1 MTGVLDC
8 VVVGSGPGSAVT
20 ALHLAQAGR
29 GVVMLEEGRDARP
42 EPPRAYSQ
50 NEIIQSYRSAGISPA
65 LGKQRINYAEG
76 SCLGGGSEVNSG
88 LYHRLPG
95 DVLEVWRREFQV
107 GDLQDG
113 ALDEHHAWVEQEV
126 GVSYLEGPAS
136 PASRRLDAGAQA
148 LGWASQEVPRFQ
160 SYRAGEGYAGG
171 SKNTMSRTLLPR
183 LAELGGEIRCPARVE
198 RLRRIGS
205 TWSVRVRTEDGAQEL
220 RAKHVFVGAGAVST
234 PFLLRRSGVR
244 RHVGDSLRLHPM
256 LKVVARF
263 PDVVNERGM
272 GVGVHQVREFAP
284 QQSFGCSISSLP
296 FLGIGLID
304 YPEELSSLREDWP
317 HLAQYYAQ
325 VCGDSYGT
333 VRALPFVGSPLVR
346 YRLSE
351 KDARTMAVA
360 LGRLTRLLLQAG
372 ATAVYPNLRSQ
383 EPLRSE
389 ADIAA
394 LPERLLAHRT
404 ELVAVHLVGSCPMGE
419 NTSRCAADSYGRM
432 YGPDELYLVDGS
444 ALCTAPSVNPQGTI
458 MAVAR
463 RNVLRFL
470 GS

>member
-1 MTGVLDC
+1 MSGVVDC
-8 VVVGSGPGSAVT
+8 LVVGSGPGSAVT
-20 ALHLAQAGR
+20 AFHLVQAGR

-42 EPPRAYSQ
+42 APPRAYSQ
-50 NEIIQSYRSAGISPA
+50 KEIIQSYRSAGISPA
-65 LGKQRINYAEG
+65 LGRQRINYAEG

-88 LYHRLPG
+88 LYHRVPG
-95 DVLEVWRREFQV
+95 DVLEVWRRDFQV
-107 GDLQDG
+107 AELGDG
-113 ALDEHHAWVEQEV
+113 ALDEHHSWIEEEV

-136 PASRRLDAGAQA
+136 KASQRLDAGARA

-160 SYRAGEGYAGG
+160 TYRSGETYAGG
-171 SKNTMSRTLLPR
+171 LKNSMSRTLLPR
-183 LAELGGEIRCPARVE
+183 FVELGGDLRCPARVE
-198 RLRRIGS
+198 RLRRIGR
-205 TWSVRVRTEDGAQEL
+205 TWSVRVRTAGGTEEL
-220 RAKHVFVGAGAVST
+220 RAHHVFMGAGAVST
-234 PFLLRRSGVR
+234 PFLLRRSGIR
-244 RHVGDSLRLHPM
+244 RHIGDSLRLHPM

-263 PDVVNERGM
+263 GEVVNEPGM
-272 GVGVHQVREFAP
+272 GVGVHQVREFSP

-304 YPEELSSLREDWP
+304 YPDELGALRADWP
-317 HLAQYYAQ
+317 YLAQYYAQ

-346 YRLSE
+346 YHLSDH
-351 KDARTMAVA
+351 DAHAMAVS
-360 LGRLTRLLLQAG
+360 LGRLARLLLEAG
-372 ATAVYPNLRSQ
+372 ATAIYPNLRQ
-383 EPLRSE
+383 QGPLCSE

-394 LPERLLAHRT
+394 LPDRLLAHRT

-419 NTSRCAADSYGRM
+419 NTKRCAADSFGRVW
-432 YGPDELYLVDGS
+432 GPDELFLVDGS

-470 GS
+470 ES